1 MVTRYA
7 DNGGVRVA
15 YEDLG
20 GAGGEPLLLVMGLG
34 ASRAWWPEGFVA
46 ALVEQGF
53 HVVSYD
59 QRDAGESARF
69 AEHGQ
74 VHPFVGLFRRRPVA
88 YTAEDMTDDAVA
100 VLDAM
105 GWDTAHL
112 FGHSLGGLLTQR
124 IALRHPDRVRT
135 ITVSGA
141 MPSDARGLAQLR
153 HVHLD
158 FVLWASRLG
167 TPEDDEGHLAA
178 GVALSRRISSPGYA
192 FDEAAARAAVQREL
206 AVSRGVHDAGAQGR
220 QTGAP
225 WSGGRL
231 AEIRTPTLVLHGE
244 QDPVVRPSAARATA
258 AAIPGAR
265 LVLLPGVGHDLPRE
279 LWPRITGEIRAL
291 ADCPLPPAGTGR

>member
-1 MVTRYA
+1 MDHAR
-7 DNGGVRVA
+7 NGDVRIA

-34 ASRAWWPEGFVA
+34 ASRFWWPVGFVA
-46 ALVEQGF
+46 ALVEAGF

-59 QRDAGESARF
+59 QRDAGESTHF
-69 AEHGQ
+69 TDHPE
-74 VHPFVGLFRRRPVA
+74 VHPFVGLFRRTAVA

-100 VLDAM
+100 VLDAL
-105 GWDTAHL
+105 GWESTNL
-112 FGHSLGGLLTQR
+112 FGHSLGGLLAQR
-124 IALRHPDRVRT
+124 IALRHPDRVRS

-153 HVHLD
+153 HVRLG
-158 FVLWASRLG
+158 FVAWASRLG
-167 TPEDDEGHLAA
+167 APDTPEGHVEA
-178 GVALSRRISSPGYA
+178 GIALSRKISSPGYP
-192 FDEAAARAAVQREL
+192 FDESTARAAVEREIET
-206 AVSRGVHDAGAQGR
+206 SSGIHDVGAQGR

-231 AEIRTPTLVLHGE
+231 AEIAVPTVVLHGE

-265 LVLLPGVGHDLPRE
+265 LVILPGVGHDIPAQ
-279 LWPRITGEIRAL
+279 LWSRYVEEIAAVVARA
-291 ADCPLPPAGTGR
+291 A